1 MTTSLRLAAA
11 AAASALACL
20 LWIALGGSDPDPGSG
35 LEVRPESAE
44 RSEEAA
50 GGPADLSAVHADERR
65 RAEVPSAPD
74 TTTLT
79 DARSNSGHRVT
90 GRVRAEPTFTSD
102 AVTTVWAHR
111 PGAAEEEARSVTASN
126 LAPREWAFESLPR
139 GSWVFTAFVVEGE
152 RVALGSVGPV
162 DVLAGG
168 APILIEALEYSVGGV
183 VTDANGQPIEG
194 VTVSCWWA
202 SSDENRLPD
211 RHFPPRFA
219 SVTEPPSPRGS
230 LSINGPSIDD
240 MQSATTDAMG
250 RFSFAVAGPGAVEL
264 HAPASDFIGREG
276 LSFRSDGSTATI
288 EILNG
293 GNGQL
298 NLSATNIVVS
308 FEPVDTRSPG
318 APQSVSNGDSLSL
331 EEQAILGGLVRNY
344 TSSQVPDD
352 SANSG
357 PDWLASSVEVQLTKA
372 KPQVDQ
378 VTLQLFRTAK
388 LRGRL
393 RADAGGPEGIDCF
406 LRLLSKDAPGSAARQ
421 QHTSTDENGE
431 FTFERCAPGEY
442 FLYARS
448 GGEAGQDYS
457 LRLAF
462 TLDEDE
468 ERYIDDRLTP
478 SGRIRGIV
486 HDREGLPLVG
496 VDVRAT
502 GRRNGNLTR
511 RATTDASG
519 MYTLTGLYE
528 GEYEVKLANNGV
540 ERSLIIEVPPGG
552 AVLEA
557 DPLVASDI

>member
-11 AAASALACL
+11 AAASALACV
-20 LWIALGGSDPDPGSG
+20 LWVALGGSEADPGSG

-44 RSEEAA
+44 RAEEAA

-74 TTTLT
+74 TTTST

-264 HAPASDFIGREG
+264 HAPASDFIGWEG
-276 LSFRSDGSTATI
+276 LSFQSEGSTTTI
-288 EILNG
+288 RL

-298 NLSATNIVVS
+298 DLAATNIVLN
-308 FEPVDTRSPG
+308 FEPVDTSSPE
-318 APQSVSNGDSLSL
+318 APQSVGIGVSPSL
-331 EEQAILGGLVRNY
+331 EDQALLEGLFRNY
-344 TSSQVPDD
+344 GSSQAPDD
-352 SANSG
+352 STDSG
-357 PDWLASSVEVQLTKA
+357 PDWLASSVEVQLTEA
-372 KPQVDQ
+372 EPQVHQ
-378 VTLQLFRTAK
+378 VTIQLFRTAR

-393 RADAGGPEGIDCF
+393 RAGAGGPEGIDCF
-406 LRLLSKDAPGSAARQ
+406 LRLLSKSAPKSAARQ

-540 ERSLIIEVPPGG
+540 ERSLIIDVPPGG

>member
-11 AAASALACL
+11 AAASALACV
-20 LWIALGGSDPDPGSG
+20 LWVALGGSEADPGSG

-44 RSEEAA
+44 RAEEAA

-65 RAEVPSAPD
+65 RAEVPSASD
-74 TTTLT
+74 TTTST

-264 HAPASDFIGREG
+264 HAPASDFIGWEG
-276 LSFRSDGSTATI
+276 LSFQSEGSTTTI
-288 EILNG
+288 RL

-298 NLSATNIVVS
+298 DLAATNIVLN
-308 FEPVDTRSPG
+308 FEPVDTSSPE
-318 APQSVSNGDSLSL
+318 APQSVGNGASPSL
-331 EEQAILGGLVRNY
+331 EEQALLEGLFRNY
-344 TSSQVPDD
+344 GSSQAPDD
-352 SANSG
+352 STDSG
-357 PDWLASSVEVQLTKA
+357 PDWLASSVEVQLTEA
-372 KPQVDQ
+372 EPQVHQ
-378 VTLQLFRTAK
+378 VTIQLFRTAR

-393 RADAGGPEGIDCF
+393 RAGAGGPEGIDCF
-406 LRLLSKDAPGSAARQ
+406 LRLLSKSAPKSAARQ

>member
-1 MTTSLRLAAA
+1 MSTSLRLAAA
-11 AAASALACL
+11 ATASALACV
-20 LWIALGGSDPDPGSG
+20 LWVALGGSETDPGSG
-35 LEVRPESAE
+35 LDVRPESAE
-44 RSEEAA
+44 RAEEAA

-65 RAEVPSAPD
+65 RAEVPSAPG
-74 TTTLT
+74 TTTST

-90 GRVRAEPTFTSD
+90 GRVRAESTFTSD

-111 PGAAEEEARSVTASN
+111 PGAAEEQARSVTASN

-168 APILIEALEYSVGGV
+168 APISIEALEYSVGGV

-219 SVTEPPSPRGS
+219 SVTEPPSPHGS
-230 LSINGPSIDD
+230 LAINGPFIDE
-240 MQSATTDAMG
+240 MQSVTTDAMG

-276 LSFRSDGSTATI
+276 LSFHSEGSTTTI
-288 EILNG
+288 RL

-298 NLSATNIVVS
+298 DLAATNIVLN
-308 FEPVDTRSPG
+308 FEPVDASSPE
-318 APQSVSNGDSLSL
+318 APQSLGYGASPSL
-331 EEQAILGGLVRNY
+331 EEQALLEGLFRNHR
-344 TSSQVPDD
+344 SSRAPDG
-352 SANSG
+352 SADSG
-357 PDWLASSVEVQLTKA
+357 PDWLASSVEVQLTEA
-372 KPQVDQ
+372 EPQVHQ
-378 VTLQLFRTAK
+378 VTIQLFKTAK

-406 LRLLSKDAPGSAARQ
+406 LRLLSKSVPGGAARQ

-448 GGEAGQDYS
+448 GGEDGQDYS

-519 MYTLTGLYE
+519 IYTLTGLYE

>member
-1 MTTSLRLAAA
+1 MTNSLRLAAA
-11 AAASALACL
+11 AAASALACV
-20 LWIALGGSDPDPGSG
+20 LWIALGGSEPDPGGG

-65 RAEVPSAPD
+65 RAELLSAPD
-74 TTTLT
+74 TTTVT

-462 TLDEDE
+462 TLDENE

-486 HDREGLPLVG
+486 RDREGLPLVG

>member
-11 AAASALACL
+11 AAASALACV
-20 LWIALGGSDPDPGSG
+20 LWVALGGSETDPGSG

-44 RSEEAA
+44 RAEEAA

-74 TTTLT
+74 TTTST

-102 AVTTVWAHR
+102 AVTTIWAHR

-168 APILIEALEYSVGGV
+168 APISIEALEYSVGGV

-219 SVTEPPSPRGS
+219 SVTEPPSPHGS

-240 MQSATTDAMG
+240 MQSVTTDAMG

-264 HAPASDFIGREG
+264 HAPASDLIGREG
-276 LSFRSDGSTATI
+276 LSFRPEGFTTTI
-288 EILNG
+288 RL

-298 NLSATNIVVS
+298 DLAATNIALN
-308 FEPVDTRSPG
+308 FEPVDTSSPE
-318 APQSVSNGDSLSL
+318 APQSVGNGASPSL
-331 EEQAILGGLVRNY
+331 EEQALLEGLFRNSR
-344 TSSQVPDD
+344 SSQAPDD
-352 SANSG
+352 SGDSG
-357 PDWLASSVEVQLTKA
+357 PDWLASSVKVQLTEA
-372 KPQVDQ
+372 EPQVHQ
-378 VTLQLFRTAK
+378 VTIQLFRTAR

-406 LRLLSKDAPGSAARQ
+406 LRLLSKSAPRSAARQ